1 MTEYLQEVKN
11 IRNGHIEKENNESK
25 ENKESKEKVKSEIT
39 NDWKIIFEIF
49 MLIRE

>member
-11 IRNGHIEKENNESK
+11 IRNGHIGEK
-25 ENKESKEKVKSEIT
+25 ENKESKEKVNSEIT